1 MDCPKAVTPSS
12 RKQRDG
18 CQLNSVLYQG
28 MRTLILENDL
38 LKVGILVDKGTDIYQ
53 FIYKPTGTEYMWRSR
68 QGVRDPRFFIPTI
81 PTKLGAFLDYYEGG
95 WQDLFPNADEPCVY
109 KGAEIGVHG
118 EICLMPWDYEVLLD
132 NDHEIAVHFSVS
144 TYRTPFRI
152 DKIMRLKAGRPTLQI
167 EETVTNEGREQIDF
181 MWGQHPAL
189 GGTFLDE
196 DCIIS
201 LPKCRVRSDKF
212 LGSDLSRIAP
222 DQDVEWPFITCK
234 DNKTIDLRRV
244 PSKTADCN
252 DRVFIYDYSEGWYAI
267 TNKREKIGF
276 AMRWEK
282 STFPYL
288 LYWQS
293 FGGWYGYPFYGTAYT
308 MALEPRSSFPFPLSR
323 VIEEKSQL
331 KLAAGASLATRFQA
345 IAYQGDRAI
354 RSIDCDGVI
363 EEDEQ

>member
-1 MDCPKAVTPSS
+1 
-12 RKQRDG
+12 
-18 CQLNSVLYQG
+18 
-28 MRTLILENDL
+28 MRTLRLENDL
-38 LKVGILVDKGTDIYQ
+38 LKVGVLVDKGTDIYE
-53 FIYKPTGTEYMWRSR
+53 FFYKPMGTEYMWRSR
-68 QGVRDPRFFIPTI
+68 LGVRDPRFFIPTI

-118 EICLMPWDYEVLLD
+118 EICLMPWDYEILLE
-132 NDHEIAVHFSVS
+132 NDDEIAVRFSVS

-152 DKIMRLKAGRPTLQI
+152 EKTMRMKAGKPILEI
-167 EETVTNEGREQIDF
+167 EETVTNEGREEMDF

-196 DCIIS
+196 DCVIS
-201 LPKCRVRSDKF
+201 LPKCRVRSDDF

-222 DQDVEWPFITCK
+222 DQDVEWPFITGT

-267 TNKREKIGF
+267 TNIKKKVGF

-282 STFPYL
+282 STFPFL

-323 VIEEKSQL
+323 VIEEKTQL

-345 IAYQGDRAI
+345 IAYRDIKRI
-354 RSIDCDGVI
+354 RSISFDGIV
-363 EEDEQ
+363 EEDQQ